1 MKYGGLNLGKSM
13 GKSWENHGKI
23 HGKINYQRRFSWED
37 PWEIYRKTMGNPIV
51 SSWRFRTKII
61 RKCWIANCHV
71 SLLESVWILTLKDGD
86 ATEK

>member
-37 PWEIYRKTMGNPIV
+37 PWEIYRKT
-51 SSWRFRTKII
+51 I